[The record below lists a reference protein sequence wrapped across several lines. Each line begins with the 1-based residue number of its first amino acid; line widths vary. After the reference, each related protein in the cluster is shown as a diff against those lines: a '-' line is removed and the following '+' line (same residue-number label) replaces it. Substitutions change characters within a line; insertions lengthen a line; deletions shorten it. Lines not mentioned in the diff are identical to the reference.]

1 RRRGPRVGR
10 GLGRREQGERHGF
23 ARRALDARDAQDRGV
38 GPGPDLRLVGSAA
51 LDGPVPVPAHEPRR
65 VLVAGAHEQKA
76 LRRAAVRG
84 RPDELVARVDEHLAA
99 GVRAVDEA
107 RTAARLPDGHVE
119 LDGAAGL
126 VLRGAGRER
135 QLERRGRAVLGRSG
149 GVGRGR
155 RRLPLLG
162 DGVGVAERHDGG
174 HDDLPEQDEP
184 DDEGGEQEE
193 RDETAPQQGPAGGP
207 AAGPGARAAAGPG
220 GAVGPR
226 RAHGS
231 SVVVV
236 LVVAHGIRGGARL
249 GRCRAD
255 DGPGRG
261 RMARAPAPPPLP
273 RGAARPPRGR
283 PSPMTAVRPAR
294 TAAAPSSAAASPD
307 ATSPG
312 VASPDPATPDAYAG
326 LRDAVGRWFAETA
339 RDLPWRA
346 ADRTAWGVLVSE
358 VMLQQTP
365 VVRVEPVWRAWMDRW
380 PEPADLAAAP
390 TADVLRAWG
399 RLGYPRRAL
408 RLQECAR

>member
-1 RRRGPRVGR
+1 P
-10 GLGRREQGERHGF
+10 
-23 ARRALDARDAQDRGV
+23 ARATRPC
-38 GPGPDLRLVGSAA
+38 GPGA
-51 LDGPVPVPAHEPRR
+51 
-65 VLVAGAHEQKA
+65 
-76 LRRAAVRG
+76 
-84 RPDELVARVDEHLAA
+84 
-99 GVRAVDEA
+99 
-107 RTAARLPDGHVE
+107 
-119 LDGAAGL
+119 
-126 VLRGAGRER
+126 
-135 QLERRGRAVLGRSG
+135 
-149 GVGRGR
+149 GRGR
-155 RRLPLLG
+155 R
-162 DGVGVAERHDGG
+162 AWA
-174 HDDLPEQDEP
+174 
-184 DDEGGEQEE
+184 
-193 RDETAPQQGPAGGP
+193 APTSPPRRRRRGRRSARRRARRPARAGPARRRVRRAGAARRGG
-207 AAGPGARAAAGPG
+207 AAAGPRGWACGRARCAGCCWAG
-220 GAVGPR
+220 GRGRSAACSR
-226 RAHGS
+226 
-231 SVVVV
+231 V
-236 LVVAHGIRGGARL
+236 LRRGGAGRRPRYPRGTRL
-249 GRCRAD
+249 GRCRAY

-273 RGAARPPRGR
+273 RGAAHPPRGR

-307 ATSPG
+307 ATSPV

-408 RLQECAR
+408 RLQECARAVVERHGGVVPGTEEELRALPGIGEYTAAAVVAFAFGRRSVVVDTNVRRVLARTLAGD